1 MIKPWMKPY
10 LKYSSRTITNRDIET
25 NDNLRKFI
33 RIRSIVF
40 ILNPIIA
47 AALLVLVAIGVI

>member
-10 LKYSSRTITNRDIET
+10 LKYSSRTITSRDIET
-25 NDNLRKFI
+25 NENLRKFI
-33 RIRSIVF
+33 RVRSIIF

-47 AALLVLVAIGVI
+47 AVLLAIVAIGVI